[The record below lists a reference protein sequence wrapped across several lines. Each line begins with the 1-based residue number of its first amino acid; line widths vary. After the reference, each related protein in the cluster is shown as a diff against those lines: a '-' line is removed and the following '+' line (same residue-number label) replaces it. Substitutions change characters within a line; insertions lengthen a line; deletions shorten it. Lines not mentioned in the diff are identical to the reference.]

1 MMNRIVLTL
10 IAAQFMF
17 AAVNYSYDAAG
28 RLVKVDYGSA
38 GSIAYSYDK
47 GGNLLSRTVS
57 AGSGATAGTITSAAT
72 AFAPVSAGI
81 AQNTWLAIKG
91 TNLVP
96 ATTPAA
102 GVIWSA
108 APEFLQ
114 GKMPTTLGGISV
126 TINGKPGY
134 IYFYCSAVTSTI
146 CTADQINVLSP
157 LDTTLGDV
165 QVVVTNGTTP
175 TPPFTATMHAIV
187 PVLFEFDATHVVATH
202 LNNSLI
208 GPPGLFPG
216 NAPPT
221 TPASSTEQVVVYGSG
236 FGLPNGTLTPGS
248 SSQGGSLATLPVCT
262 VGTNPATNSTS
273 LAFAGLV
280 GPGLI
285 QMNINLPKNL
295 TAGDQPITCT
305 YGGATTPANNVITV
319 VN

>member
-1 MMNRIVLTL
+1 MLNRIALTL
-10 IAAQFMF
+10 VAAQVMF

-28 RLVKVDYGSA
+28 RLTKVDYGSA
-38 GSIAYSYDK
+38 GSIAYTYDK

-146 CTADQINVLSP
+146 CAADQINVLSP

-165 QVVVTNGTTP
+165 QVVVTNGTAP
-175 TPPFTATMHAIV
+175 TPPFTVTMHTIV

-202 LNNSLI
+202 LNGTLI
-208 GPPGLFPG
+208 GPPSLYPG
-216 NAPPT
+216 SS
-221 TPASSTEQVVVYGSG
+221 TPASPSEQVVVYGSG
-236 FGLPNGTLTPGS
+236 FGLPNGTLTAGS
-248 SSQGGSLATLPVCT
+248 SSQGGSLPTLPVCT
-262 VGTNPATNSTS
+262 VGNNPAT

-285 QMNINLPKNL
+285 QMNINLPATL
-295 TAGDQPITCT
+295 TAGDQAISCT
-305 YGGATTPANNVITV
+305 YGGAATPSNNVITV
-319 VN
+319 N